1 MSQSRDRRRSRRKY
15 SRQPLINKSTQTE
28 QERPS
33 NQTRTINGSVILK
46 ITDYTKLDD
55 NEQSSIEETS
65 LSDTSSRGSS
75 LSKARGQEYAPV
87 NVKSGGSQTDKDW
100 RNTIVDP
107 AELST
112 DSDDSVNSKTKSYDY
127 LEGEP
132 LVTSLTDLRLS
143 DSEEEQQHLYLTE
156 MTSNEEKL
164 AKL

>member
-28 QERPS
+28 QERS
-33 NQTRTINGSVILK
+33 TNQTRTINGSVILK

-55 NEQSSIEETS
+55 NEQSSIEES
-65 LSDTSSRGSS
+65 SPSDTSSRGSS
-75 LSKARGQEYAPV
+75 LSKSKRHESTPI
-87 NVKSGGSQTDKDW
+87 NVKSDGSQTKKDW
-100 RNTIVDP
+100 RYAIVDP
-107 AELST
+107 AELSM
-112 DSDDSVNSKTKSYDY
+112 DSDDSINSNTQSYDY
-127 LEGEP
+127 LEREP

-143 DSEEEQQHLYLTE
+143 DSEEDQQQLYLTE